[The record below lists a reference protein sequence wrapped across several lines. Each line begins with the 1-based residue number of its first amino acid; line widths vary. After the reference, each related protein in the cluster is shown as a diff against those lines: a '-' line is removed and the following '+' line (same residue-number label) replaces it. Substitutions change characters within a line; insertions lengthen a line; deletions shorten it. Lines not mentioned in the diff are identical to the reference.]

1 MAESSPTPMPA
12 AAGPLDTASLTHY
25 LPSCMFSSYTFMCI
39 TNVVLFLSTT
49 DPEPSALLHV
59 PIFSDN

>member
-1 MAESSPTPMPA
+1 MPA
-12 AAGPLDTASLTHY
+12 AAGPLDTASLTHC
-25 LPSCMFSSYTFMCI
+25 LPSWMFSSYTFMCI
-39 TNVVLFLSTT
+39 TSVVLFLSTT